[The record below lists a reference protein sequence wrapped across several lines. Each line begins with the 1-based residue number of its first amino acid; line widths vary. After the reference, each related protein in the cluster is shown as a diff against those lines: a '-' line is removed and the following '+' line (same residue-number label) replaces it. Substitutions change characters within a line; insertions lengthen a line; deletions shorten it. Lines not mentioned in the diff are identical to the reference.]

1 MPRRTIVREY
11 LYLVILLLFCCQA
24 ASCTRA
30 ELEHKSDAYN
40 QAIAESNNRQ
50 ILLNAVRASQRA
62 PMSFVGFGS
71 VSATPNFSGTASST
85 FNFDPFGLTS
95 YNVNPSVSVGGG
107 FSNFSMDNLN
117 NADFAKQ
124 LQYRIS
130 SQAIRYF
137 EDLRFP
143 KELVRLIMDQEYRIS
158 AAERLRVD
166 KDAQLRCASQQ
177 DERTKEFCD
186 QLRHDRDL
194 FSQRCPGSYLDTEGA
209 ILNTA
214 RDQCSMIKVQM
225 FTRQMRLLDRQFV
238 AVPRTGQGVLYYLG
252 ELIAA
257 QNYSPY
263 LYQPELFTRTA
274 DGRRRTVPVFQVR
287 RGMPASGEATVSVV
301 YNGDSYYIPKPDLG
315 TLDEARSLQVLD
327 LVSQIITR
335 ATSKEALPKATS
347 VTLVPVR

>member
-1 MPRRTIVREY
+1 LPRRTIVREY
-11 LYLVILLLFCCQA
+11 TYFLILLLFCGQA

-71 VSATPNFSGTASST
+71 VLATPSLSGAASGT

-95 YNVNPSVSVGGG
+95 YSANPSLNVGGG
-107 FSNFSMDNLN
+107 FSSFSMDNLN
-117 NADFAKQ
+117 NAEFAEQ
-124 LQYRIS
+124 LQRRIPP
-130 SQAIRYF
+130 AAVRYF

-143 KELVRLIMDQEYRIS
+143 KELVRLILDQEYRIS
-158 AAERLRVD
+158 AAERLRLH
-166 KDAQLRCASQQ
+166 KDSQLRCASHQ
-177 DERTKEFCD
+177 DPRTKEFCD
-186 QLRHDRDL
+186 QLRHDEDIFL
-194 FSQRCPGSYLDTEGA
+194 QRCPGSFLETDGV

-225 FTRQMRLLDRQFV
+225 LTRQMRLLDRRFFS
-238 AVPRTGQGVLYYLG
+238 VPRTGQGVLYYLG
-252 ELIAA
+252 ELVAA

-263 LYQPELFTRTA
+263 SYQPELFTRTA
-274 DGRRRTVPVFQVR
+274 DGKRRTVPVFAVR
-287 RGMPASGEATVSVV
+287 RGVPAAGEAAVSVV
-301 YNGDSYYIPKPDLG
+301 YNGDSFYIPKPALG

-327 LVSQIITR
+327 LVSQIITL
-335 ATSKEALPKATS
+335 ATSKDALPKTTTL
-347 VTLVPVR
+347 TLVPVR